1 MTRASL
7 LFLASALFALT
18 GCASQALLTVRS
30 QPEGAFITENG
41 TGTSYGAAPVAVV
54 YNKAALRPHADSN
67 GCYLVKGFQAHWV
80 SGVVSQLPLVRLC
93 GSATGNYT
101 IQFNRDPSAPGLDKD
116 LQFALQIQTLRAQQ
130 QQAQAAQDAADAALF
145 NAWAA
150 PQSVFCTTQQ
160 IGSAAY
166 VHCQ

>member
-1 MTRASL
+1 MTQAKL
-7 LFLASALFALT
+7 LLLASSFFVLT
-18 GCASQALLTVRS
+18 GCATQALLTVRS

-41 TGTSYGAAPVAVV
+41 TGVSYGTAPVVIA
-54 YNKAALRPHADSN
+54 YNKFGLRQHRDSN
-67 GCYLVKGFQAHWV
+67 GCYLVKGFKAHWV

-93 GSATGNYT
+93 GSATGNYN
-101 IQFNRDPSAPGLDKD
+101 IQFNRDPSAPGLNKD
-116 LQFALQIQTLRAQQ
+116 LQFALQIQALRAQQ

-160 IGSAAY
+160 IGTTAY